1 MDWPSQSPDLNPI
14 EHLWDDLDR
23 RLRSTRIPTSADAL
37 FERIRMLWEPTSHET
52 VQKLV
57 ASMPSRVQEV
67 IKTKAGLLPINQ
79 EDKYYCL
86 I

>member
-23 RLRSTRIPTSADAL
+23 RLRSNTKLHTSADAL
-37 FERIRMLWEPTSHET
+37 FKRIWMLWESTSEET

-57 ASMPSRVQEV
+57 ATMPNGVHEV
-67 IKTKAGLLPINQ
+67 IKNQGGPIS
-79 EDKYYCL
+79 Y
-86 I
+86 

>member
-14 EHLWDDLDR
+14 EHLWDDRDR
-23 RLRSTRIPTSADAL
+23 RLRSTTKPHTSADAF
-37 FERIRMLWEPTSHET
+37 FERIRMLWESKSQET

-67 IKTKAGLLPINQ
+67 IKNQGGPIS
-79 EDKYYCL
+79 Y
-86 I
+86 